1 MKQVKRTTQNAGKT
15 RRVEENRV
23 GEARIHVAV
32 SNDGTKI
39 AGRVQ
44 GQGPPLVLVHGGLGD
59 GDVSW
64 LFMLPFL
71 VEHFTCYP
79 MSTRGRGLSGDSADH
94 SRERQ
99 FEDVAA
105 YVESIDTP
113 GVFGHSSGALW
124 ALGGAALS
132 PAHVRALALYEPPFP
147 ALDPPMSDDQ
157 YERVKAAVTD
167 GSGAEA
173 VQLVTGEIIGLSPD
187 EQALFAVPEVAER
200 VNRILPLVV
209 QELPEVNRPFEE
221 ALLEQLRMPVLVL
234 HGERSRVEFK
244 NAARDLTERL
254 ADASLAEI
262 PNAGHIGPLTNAEP
276 VARALIGFLR
286 S

>member
-1 MKQVKRTTQNAGKT
+1 MDEERTHA
-15 RRVEENRV
+15 
-23 GEARIHVAV
+23 AV
-32 SNDGTKI
+32 SNDGTEI

-44 GQGPPLVLVHGGLGD
+44 GEGPPLVLVHGGFGD

-64 LFMLPFL
+64 FFMLPFL
-71 VEHFTCYP
+71 VQHFTCYL

-105 YVESIDTP
+105 YVASIDEP
-113 GVFGHSSGALW
+113 AAVFGHSSGALW

-132 PAHVRALALYEPPFP
+132 AAHARALALYEPPFP
-147 ALDPPMSDDQ
+147 ALMPPTTDDQ
-157 YERVKAAVTD
+157 YTRFRAAITE
-167 GSGAEA
+167 GRLAEA
-173 VQLVTGEIIGLSPD
+173 VDIATGEIIGLGAD
-187 EQALFAVPEVAER
+187 EQALFSAPGVAER
-200 VNRILPLVV
+200 AQAALPVVV

-221 ALLEQLRMPVLVL
+221 ALLERLSMPVLVL

-244 NAARDLTERL
+244 DAAHHLAGRL
-254 ADASLAEI
+254 KDARVAEI
-262 PNAGHIGPLTNAEP
+262 AGAGHVGPLTAPEP
-276 VARALIGFLR
+276 VAQELVGFFG